1 MNIFENFS
9 ALFLEVWK
17 KGILGVDV
25 FQILIGLGIFLI
37 FLLFRGL
44 ISKVIISRLK
54 KIAKKTTNK
63 LDDTFVEA
71 MEGPARFL
79 PIVIGF
85 FIASY
90 YLEFSP
96 ESQSFIDNLNKSLIT
111 ILIFWLIHQ
120 FIQPV
125 TYLLGGLEK
134 ILTKELIGWIVK
146 ALKILIFI
154 LGAAAVLELWG
165 IKIGPIIAG
174 LGLFGVAVALGA
186 QDLFKNLISG
196 ILVLVEKRF
205 KVGDW
210 IIVEGV
216 IEGIVERIGF
226 RSTVI
231 RKFDKSL
238 AIIPNFQFAEN
249 AVINV
254 SSTTN
259 WRISWIITLQYN
271 TTIEQLKKVRDEI
284 EKYITSSKDYKISE
298 NTEHAVRVDKFSDSS
313 IDMYV
318 RCFTVTDDWS
328 EWLKVKE
335 RLALNIKEIVEKKS
349 CFFCI
354 SKSVNLCGE
363 KMKSIFIL
371 LDSVIT
377 IYLWVIIINA
387 ILSWL
392 VAFNILNTQNRFV
405 FSILDATYKLTDPAL
420 NRIRRF
426 IPTFG
431 SIDISPL
438 VLILALMFL
447 RNLVFEIFAPSLF

>member
-1 MNIFENFS
+1 MNVFENFS

-17 KGILGVDV
+17 KGILGIDI

-44 ISKVIISRLK
+44 ISKIIINRLK
-54 KIAKKTTNK
+54 KIAKKTSNK
-63 LDDTFVEA
+63 LDDSFVEA
-71 MEGPARFL
+71 MEGPARFV

-90 YLEFSP
+90 YLEFSE
-96 ESQSFIDNLNKSLIT
+96 ESRSFIENINKSLIT
-111 ILIFWLIHQ
+111 ILIFWLMHQ

-134 ILTKELIGWIVK
+134 LLTKELIGWIVK
-146 ALKILIFI
+146 ALKVLIFI

-210 IIVEGV
+210 IIVEEI

-226 RSTVI
+226 RSTVV

-254 SSTTN
+254 SATTN
-259 WRISWIITLQYN
+259 WIISWVITLQYN
-271 TTIEQLKKVRDEI
+271 TTVEQLKKVRDEI
-284 EKYITSSKDYKISE
+284 EKYITTHEDYQTSLG
-298 NTEHAVRVDKFSDSS
+298 HAVRVDKFSDSS
-313 IDMYV
+313 IDMYI
-318 RCFTVTDDWS
+318 RCFTVTDDWD

-335 RLALNIKEIVEKKS
+335 RLALEIKKIVEKNNAS
-349 CFFCI
+349 FAFPSQSI
-354 SKSVNLCGE
+354 YVE
-363 KMKSIFIL
+363 KK
-371 LDSVIT
+371 
-377 IYLWVIIINA
+377 
-387 ILSWL
+387 
-392 VAFNILNTQNRFV
+392 
-405 FSILDATYKLTDPAL
+405 
-420 NRIRRF
+420 
-426 IPTFG
+426 
-431 SIDISPL
+431 
-438 VLILALMFL
+438 
-447 RNLVFEIFAPSLF
+447 